1 MKKSIALLLAL
12 VMMLGIFTACAK
24 DAGTSTTET
33 ESTTEETTPA
43 TEETTTEEETT
54 EEATEETTGSKGKI
68 AGVVFQEDQFMK
80 LLQLGYKDTAEAA
93 GYEFIPGNTNNDQG
107 KEAELINTYCDQ
119 KIAGLAISPLSEV
132 ASEAGLKQA
141 ANAGIKVG
149 LSNTSY
155 EGDFF
160 TGCYSSDNYEVGKST
175 GLAAKKYIEEEMGG
189 EANVAIIQYKSLLV
203 EQSSARSQG
212 FLDQIQD
219 MPGVTIVDDQ
229 DAWLQ
234 DKAITVVTDMLTA
247 HPEIDLIFAANDGG
261 TIGSVMAVKN
271 SGKAGD
277 VVVFGT
283 DASEQMVS
291 LLKDEDNILQ
301 AVTGQDPYAIGVQ
314 TMQSVIDAIEG
325 KDVSASAGQVTI
337 VPGILLSRDD
347 PDGLDAYLTDL
358 QSKMS

>member
-1 MKKSIALLLAL
+1 MKKYIALFLAL
-12 VMMLGIFTACAK
+12 TAMLGVF
-24 DAGTSTTET
+24 AGCSSKQEAGDTQPSGETSGTENNEAASGDT
-33 ESTTEETTPA
+33 
-43 TEETTTEEETT
+43 ETT
-54 EEATEETTGSKGKI
+54 ESSKGKL

-80 LLQLGYKDTAEAA
+80 LLQLGYQHTAEAA

-119 KIAGLAISPLSEV
+119 EIDGLAISPLSEV
-132 ASEAGLKQA
+132 ASEASLKQA
-141 ANAGIKVG
+141 ADAGIVLG

-155 EGDFF
+155 EGDFYA
-160 TGCYSSDNYEVGKST
+160 GCFSSDNYEVGKST
-175 GLAAKKYIEEEMGG
+175 GQAAAKYIEEEMGG
-189 EANVAIIQYKSLLV
+189 TANVAIIQYKSLLV
-203 EQSSARSQG
+203 EQSTARSQG
-212 FLDQIQD
+212 FIDQIKD

-261 TIGSVMAVKN
+261 TIGSVMAVQN
-271 SGKAGD
+271 TGKAGD

-283 DASEQMVS
+283 DASEQMVQ
-291 LLKDEDNILQ
+291 LLQDDNDILQ

-314 TMQSVIDAIEG
+314 TMQAVIDSIEG
-325 KDVSASAGQVTI
+325 KDVSDTAGTVTI

-347 PDGLDAYLTDL
+347 PDGLEAYLTDL
-358 QSKMS
+358 QSKIS